1 MEIRTTSG
9 SEVTIR
15 KTKKGINLMV
25 GWEPVEL
32 TFDEAQQLLDFL
44 AENLSS
50 ESQPLPED
58 QTNMYWFKKLSEKEQ
73 KEFLKNL
80 NNSPRFKGNGI
91 KYLQQERDDFK
102 SFTLAGFLWAVT
114 PQGEEYWRK
123 ISSRNI
129 E

>member
-1 MEIRTTSG
+1 MKIRTISG
-9 SEVTIR
+9 SEVTIE
-15 KTKKGINLMV
+15 KTKKSINLMV

-50 ESQPLPED
+50 ESQPLTED

-73 KEFLKNL
+73 KEFMKNLKN
-80 NNSPRFKGNGI
+80 KGCNGEGED
-91 KYLQQERDDFK
+91 YLLQNCNT
-102 SFTLAGFLWAVT
+102 SFCYFLAGAFLWVVT
-114 PQGEEYWRK
+114 PQGEGYWRE